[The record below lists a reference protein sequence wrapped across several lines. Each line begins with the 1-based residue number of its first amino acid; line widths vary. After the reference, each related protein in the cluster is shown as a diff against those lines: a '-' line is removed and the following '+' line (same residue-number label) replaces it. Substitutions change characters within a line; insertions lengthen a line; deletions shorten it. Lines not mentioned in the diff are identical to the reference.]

1 MIFSI
6 LVNRT
11 SPHSYSVHNSFQNC
25 SKYQHDLDTKL
36 PYTIIIRCS
45 NAKEDVT
52 DIHLKLKSDNNITYN
67 NFFIIMPSDQR
78 LLGILPFY
86 GDFFI
91 FSNIFKHLKK
101 PDRKDFSPLSGLLF
115 SQPSCIFSQLF
126 SLTNRSEEFHL
137 LFYCSLDSF
146 EARI

>member
-11 SPHSYSVHNSFQNC
+11 SYSYSVHNSFQNC

-45 NAKEDVT
+45 DAKEDVT

-67 NFFIIMPSDQR
+67 NFFIIMPSNQR

-91 FSNIFKHLKK
+91 FYNIFKHIKNLTE
-101 PDRKDFSPLSGLLF
+101 RISPLYQVF
-115 SQPSCIFSQLF
+115 FFHSQAVYSLNYSALPTDPKSSIFSFTVALIASKPGF
-126 SLTNRSEEFHL
+126 
-137 LFYCSLDSF
+137 
-146 EARI
+146 

>member
-11 SPHSYSVHNSFQNC
+11 SYSYSVHNSFQNC

-45 NAKEDVT
+45 DAKEDVT
-52 DIHLKLKSDNNITYN
+52 DIHLKFKSDNNITYN

-86 GDFFI
+86 GDFLFSTI
-91 FSNIFKHLKK
+91 FSSI
-101 PDRKDFSPLSGLLF
+101 
-115 SQPSCIFSQLF
+115 
-126 SLTNRSEEFHL
+126 
-137 LFYCSLDSF
+137 
-146 EARI
+146 

>member
-11 SPHSYSVHNSFQNC
+11 SYSYSVHNSFQNC

-45 NAKEDVT
+45 NAKEDAT
-52 DIHLKLKSDNNITYN
+52 FIHLKFKSDNNITYN

-86 GDFFI
+86 GDFLFSTI
-91 FSNIFKHLKK
+91 FSSI
-101 PDRKDFSPLSGLLF
+101 
-115 SQPSCIFSQLF
+115 
-126 SLTNRSEEFHL
+126 
-137 LFYCSLDSF
+137 
-146 EARI
+146 